1 VSNTE
6 SERSIS
12 LSGAER
18 EFATRLAENPMDLF
32 QGKSIGWLED
42 FIRITVG
49 GGSGGASDGSGSNG
63 VSAAYY
69 VPGDLKVVINDLTAE
84 PDEYVYEDDSG
95 QWLYCNGAAV
105 SQTTYA
111 DLYAAVGVNAFGT
124 DSGGNFFLPDPR
136 GRALFFTGTNTAA
149 DLGDNDG
156 VAEASRTA
164 KHSHTNGVTASI
176 GSLAATAGTLAT
188 SAHSITDLGHSHSIT
203 AIQGVNPS
211 PTTGA
216 TGFTGGDRSDV
227 AIGGTNS
234 NTTGISIAAHT
245 ISGTPALSGSPA
257 VGGTIGTRTPVDT
270 PAHLFIGSLLVR
282 F

>member
-1 VSNTE
+1 VSS
-6 SERSIS
+6 SEPENLN

-18 EFATRLAENPMDLF
+18 DLATRLAENPMDLF
-32 QGKSIGWLED
+32 QGKSLGWLED
-42 FIRITVG
+42 FIRITVDSSSS
-49 GGSGGASDGSGSNG
+49 GSGGNG
-63 VSAAYY
+63 AVLPVGFSA
-69 VPGDLKVVINDLTAE
+69 VIQKDLTAE
-84 PDEYVYEDDSG
+84 TAEYVYTDLDG
-95 QWLYCNGAAV
+95 GRWLYCNGVAV
-105 SQTTYA
+105 SQTTYS
-111 DLYAAVGVNAFGT
+111 DLYAFYGANAFGT
-124 DSGGNFFLPDPR
+124 DSGGNFFLPDAR
-136 GRALFFTGTNTAA
+136 GRSLFLTGTNVAA
-149 DLGDNDG
+149 ELGDSDG

-257 VGGTIGTRTPVDT
+257 VGGTIGTGTPVDT